1 LPLSPK
7 FNFALQATY
16 NYDLGGGIG
25 GAVNVSDVY
34 VGNRGEGFAG
44 SELDPLYTLPAYN
57 TVNLNLAFYFPHS
70 MEVDAY
76 VKNIFDTEGQV
87 SASTLNNALIT
98 DAPVPVYLSQP
109 RTIGVVLKWGL
120 N

>member
-1 LPLSPK
+1 
-7 FNFALQATY
+7 
-16 NYDLGGGIG
+16 
-25 GAVNVSDVY
+25 
-34 VGNRGEGFAG
+34 
-44 SELDPLYTLPAYN
+44 
-57 TVNLNLAFYFPHS
+57 

-87 SASTLNNALIT
+87 SASTLNNALIPS
-98 DAPVPVYLSQP
+98 APVPVYLSLP